1 MFAMIVTRFRR
12 KIVAVD
18 RRLRQAQMIAAALK
32 SRRHP
37 IEAQI
42 IPIRRCNLSCTYCN
56 EFDSSSK
63 PVPTQEMIHRV
74 DLLAALGTATI
85 TISGGEPLLHPE
97 LDKIIKSIR
106 GHGML
111 AGLITNGYLL
121 TAERIKRLNEA
132 GLDHLQISI
141 DNVKPDDVS
150 KKSLRVLEK
159 KLRLLAAH
167 AQFDVNVNSV
177 VGSAIPNAEDAVAIT
192 QFALDLGLSSTMGL
206 LHNDSGRL
214 QPLSDRQQVVFQQ
227 IESLKKPFHTAAL
240 YNRFHKNLARGL
252 PNDWHCR
259 AGSRYLYICEDGL
272 VHYCSQQR
280 GHPGIP
286 LEAYGQEDL
295 EREYH
300 SVKGCAAYCTISCV
314 QRGSMIDEVR
324 ENPIEAI
331 NRFFPSPS
339 SQSPANMPLVVRI
352 LTWLFLPTKRS
363 RRRIVRRA
371 ALRVLRVK

>member
-1 MFAMIVTRFRR
+1 MKAT
-12 KIVAVD
+12 
-18 RRLRQAQMIAAALK
+18 RLRPKVLVLKRRIRQSQMIARALK

-56 EFDSSSK
+56 EFDSSSE
-63 PVPTQEMIHRV
+63 PVPTPELIHRV

-97 LDKIIKSIR
+97 LDEIIKSIR

-121 TAERIKRLNEA
+121 TSERIKRLNDA

-141 DNVKPDDVS
+141 DNVIPDDVS
-150 KKSLRVLEK
+150 KKSLRTLQK
-159 KLRLLAAH
+159 KLRWLAEF

-177 VGSAIPNAEDAVAIT
+177 LGSSISTPEDALIIT
-192 QFALDLGLSSTMGL
+192 RCALDHGLSSTVGL
-206 LHNDSGRL
+206 IHNGSGGL
-214 QPLSDRQQVVFQQ
+214 QPLSDRQQGVYHQ
-227 IESLKKPFHTAAL
+227 IEGLKKPFHTAAL

-259 AGSRYLYICEDGL
+259 AGSRYLYVCEDGL

-280 GHPGIP
+280 GYPGIP
-286 LEAYGQEDL
+286 LEKYTQQNL

-300 SVKGCAAYCTISCV
+300 SLKQCAPYCTISCV
-314 QRGSMIDEVR
+314 QRGSMIDELR

-331 NRFFPSPS
+331 TRYFPSGGPKS
-339 SQSPANMPLVVRI
+339 TSEMPWIVRI
-352 LTWLFLPTKRS
+352 LTWLFLPAKKS

-371 ALRVLRVK
+371 ALWVLRVR